1 MRLSADGIPFVFHD
15 DETTRLTGVKGSIEA
30 RRAAEID
37 TLRVSNTPI
46 PTLESLCTHLNGYTS
61 PLTINVEL
69 KPTGDP
75 APLIKACAPILSPLQ
90 KGLHRLI
97 VSSFDPRVLAAALD
111 AEVPWR
117 LAFLYETLD
126 ALPLLNFLDTRAA
139 LDLHPMHSL
148 VDAEHL
154 ARYETS
160 PSTGPPGLPHLDR
173 RRPRRGA
180 APPRLGDR
188 RHHHQHP
195 TGPRGDLER
204 PMSTVNE
211 SKSMTTYLC
220 ANCGHRFQHEGEKPE
235 RCPSCLRTS
244 GLVRQDA
251 LEGEGRGG
259 LGAKHYALI
268 ILLGLGAL
276 ALAYGWAPRA
286 HKILRRR
293 ALRRPSHRRQRQS
306 QRP

>member
-1 MRLSADGIPFVFHD
+1 MTEIIAHRGASAAHPENTLLAFERALQDQPQAAGLECDVRLSADGIPFVFHD

-160 PSTGPPGLPHLDR
+160 PFNG
-173 RRPRRGA
+173 
-180 APPRLGDR
+180 
-188 RHHHQHP
+188 
-195 TGPRGDLER
+195 
-204 PMSTVNE
+204 
-211 SKSMTTYLC
+211 
-220 ANCGHRFQHEGEKPE
+220 
-235 RCPSCLRTS
+235 
-244 GLVRQDA
+244 
-251 LEGEGRGG
+251 
-259 LGAKHYALI
+259 
-268 ILLGLGAL
+268 
-276 ALAYGWAPRA
+276 APRA
-286 HKILRRR
+286 FRTWTVDDPDEAQRLC
-293 ALRRPSHRRQRQS
+293 ALGVHAIITNTPQALAATLNA
-306 QRP
+306 P